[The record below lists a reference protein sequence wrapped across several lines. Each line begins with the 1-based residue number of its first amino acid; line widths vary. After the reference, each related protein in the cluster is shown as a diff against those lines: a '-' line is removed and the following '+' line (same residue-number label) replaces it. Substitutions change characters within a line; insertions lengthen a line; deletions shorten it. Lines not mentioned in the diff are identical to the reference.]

1 MGIFTKKQAE
11 KREPEAIPALFI
23 RALAAM
29 DHEDVNCSVYY
40 SDELASVPPFER
52 IRIELRKPT
61 RRIVPEAYDLEDGS
75 LAVVL
80 NGAFVGFLPP
90 YKVERHGLKPTKA
103 AYGYVM
109 PPYVDTAGA
118 SNDMYRLVLL
128 A

>member
-11 KREPEAIPALFI
+11 KREPGAIPALFI

-40 SDELASVPPFER
+40 PDELASVPPFER